1 MVPMTWYFVWR
12 RWMEL
17 QCRGEL
23 AGARRNTKAKW
34 GESLKYSE
42 LWESWGELNG
52 IYFLEDGSI
61 WMKQINSK
69 RDDNP
74 GYSSWLG
81 TSRVSRH
88 WPSHCAAGHLHLHH
102 HHHHHHLHHHHQ
114 HHHQHQQIVLIW
126 SKTFLLDAQCYKLV
140 LQLQR
145 TCAAHAGRHH
155 GHAHIQ
161 VILITTMKIRI
172 MIMILQRS
180 CLCGG
185 EGRGGYNVW
194 LNAHGDH
201 HHYTISYHNHH
212 DINDHHPHC
221 HHHQPVQSLYWAI
234 ITMTS
239 VGYGDIYPVTWFGKF
254 IGAVS
259 INIVVVIINI
269 IIVIIVTIIVL
280 RFVPSA
286 EFSASP
292 SPSPSLWTT
301 STSST
306 RSPRLRRRSRRRK
319 QKRPGRTQSEVSQP
333 PRLKRWQHN
342 TVLRNEALC

>member
-1 MVPMTWYFVWR
+1 M
-12 RWMEL
+12 L
-17 QCRGEL
+17 QACV
-23 AGARRNTKAKW
+23 AATKNLRCSCW
-34 GESLKYSE
+34 L
-42 LWESWGELNG
+42 
-52 IYFLEDGSI
+52 
-61 WMKQINSK
+61 
-69 RDDNP
+69 
-74 GYSSWLG
+74 SSWACSYSGYIGL
-81 TSRVSRH
+81 
-88 WPSHCAAGHLHLHH
+88 
-102 HHHHHHLHHHHQ
+102 
-114 HHHQHQQIVLIW
+114 
-126 SKTFLLDAQCYKLV
+126 
-140 LQLQR
+140 
-145 TCAAHAGRHH
+145 
-155 GHAHIQ
+155 
-161 VILITTMKIRI
+161 TTTKKIRI
-172 MIMILQRS
+172 MIMMLQRS